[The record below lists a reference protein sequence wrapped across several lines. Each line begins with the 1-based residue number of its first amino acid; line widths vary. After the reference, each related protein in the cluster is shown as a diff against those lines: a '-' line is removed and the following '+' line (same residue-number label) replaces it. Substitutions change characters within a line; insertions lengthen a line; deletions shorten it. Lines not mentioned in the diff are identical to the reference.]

1 MEDSMDTQNLR
12 TFLVLADIKNF
23 TQAADQLFV
32 AQSTV
37 TNRIAELERQL
48 GKKLFF
54 RDNKTV
60 SLTPEGN
67 LFLTYAK
74 RMIDL
79 EETSIKEMN
88 EIKQYEH
95 SLRIGTTNTIYE
107 CHLFNSIKQ
116 LLTARKDCALTVTV
130 GHSNSLLQMLQDGLL
145 DVVYSYLPL
154 VKNGYKSDLFAT
166 DSLVLV
172 TSPKNNQYYKG
183 IHKDELTKIPYLFC
197 NFALQEVGLFIRE
210 LFPTFYQFHFEIDN
224 STKLLQFLI
233 DGVGYSFL
241 PESLVT
247 PYLLT
252 NELETVPL
260 LDFKTPKINS
270 YRIYNDMQTSQLCAY
285 IPILDFNL

>member
-1 MEDSMDTQNLR
+1 MDTQNLR

-48 GKKLFF
+48 GKKLFH

-60 SLTPEGN
+60 VLTAEGS

-88 EIKQYEH
+88 SIKQYEYN
-95 SLRIGTTNTIYE
+95 LRIGTTNTIYE
-107 CHLFNSIKQ
+107 CHLVDTIKH
-116 LLTARKDCALTVTV
+116 LLTSRQDCALTVTV
-130 GHSNSLLQMLQDGLL
+130 GHSISLLQMLQDGLL

-154 VKNGYKSDLFAT
+154 VKNGYKSDVFAT

-172 TSPKNNQYYKG
+172 TSPNTNQYHNG
-183 IHKDELTKIPYLFC
+183 ILKDELTEIPYLFC

-224 STKLLQFLI
+224 STKLVQFLL
-233 DGVGYSFL
+233 DGIGYSFL
-241 PESLVT
+241 PESLVK
-247 PYLLT
+247 PYIMT
-252 NELETVPL
+252 RELETVPL

-270 YRIYNDMQTSQLCAY
+270 YRIYNEANAKHLCAY
-285 IPILDFNL
+285 NLL

>member
-1 MEDSMDTQNLR
+1 MDTQNLR
-12 TFLVLADIKNF
+12 TFLVLAEIKNF
-23 TQAADQLFV
+23 TQTADQLFV

-48 GKKLFF
+48 GKKLFY

-60 SLTPEGN
+60 ALTPEGS

-88 EIKQYEH
+88 AIKQYEH

-107 CHLFNSIKQ
+107 CHLVDTIKQ
-116 LLTARKDCALTVTV
+116 LLTSRQDCALTVTV
-130 GHSNSLLQMLQDGLL
+130 GHSISLLQMLQDGLL

-154 VKNGYKSDLFAT
+154 VKNGYKSDVFAT

-172 TSPKNNQYYKG
+172 TSPRNNRYHNG
-183 IHKDELTKIPYLFC
+183 IQKDELTKIQYLFC

-210 LFPTFYQFHFEIDN
+210 LFPTYYQFHFEIDN

-241 PESLVT
+241 PESLVK
-247 PYLLT
+247 PYILT
-252 NELETVPL
+252 RELETVPL

-270 YRIYNDMQTSQLCAY
+270 YRIYNEMQAKQLC
-285 IPILDFNL
+285 NLMSIN

>member
-1 MEDSMDTQNLR
+1 MDTQNLR
-12 TFLVLADIKNF
+12 TFLVLAEIKNF
-23 TQAADQLFV
+23 TQTADQLFV

-48 GKKLFF
+48 GKKLFY

-60 SLTPEGN
+60 ALTPEGS

-88 EIKQYEH
+88 AIKQYAH

-107 CHLFNSIKQ
+107 CHLVDTIKQ
-116 LLTARKDCALTVTV
+116 LLTSRQDCALTVTV
-130 GHSNSLLQMLQDGLL
+130 GHSISLLQMLQDGLL

-154 VKNGYKSDLFAT
+154 VKNGYKSDVFAT

-172 TSPKNNQYYKG
+172 TSPRNNRYHNG
-183 IHKDELTKIPYLFC
+183 IQKDELTKIQYLFC

-210 LFPTFYQFHFEIDN
+210 LFPTYYQFHFEIDN

-241 PESLVT
+241 PESLVK
-247 PYLLT
+247 PYILT
-252 NELETVPL
+252 RELETVPL

-270 YRIYNDMQTSQLCAY
+270 YRIYNEMQAEQFC
-285 IPILDFNL
+285 NLMSIN

>member
-1 MEDSMDTQNLR
+1 MDTQNLR

-48 GKKLFF
+48 GKKLFH
-54 RDNKTV
+54 RDNKSV
-60 SLTPEGN
+60 SLTPEGS

-88 EIKQYEH
+88 AIKQYEH

-107 CHLFNSIKQ
+107 CHLVETIKQ
-116 LLTARKDCALTVTV
+116 LLIARPACALTVTI
-130 GHSNSLLQMLQDGLL
+130 GHSASLLQMLQDGLL

-154 VKNGYKSDLFAT
+154 VKSGYKSDVFAT

-172 TSPKNNQYYKG
+172 TSPKTNQYHKG
-183 IHKDELTKIPYLFC
+183 IRKEELTKITYLFC

-224 STKLLQFLI
+224 STKLLEFLI
-233 DGVGYSFL
+233 DGIGYSFL
-241 PESLVT
+241 PESLVK

-260 LDFKTPKINS
+260 LGFKTPKINS
-270 YRIYNDMQTSQLCAY
+270 YRIYNPMQANHLYAFS
-285 IPILDFNL
+285 PILEFNL